1 MKGLKGLRD
10 IPFEPSDFSNFQ
22 IFQTFKLWFMY
33 NPFSLEN
40 KVIIVTGAS
49 SGIGAQCAIDCSK
62 MGAKVVLVARNEER
76 LQQTLSQMEGEG
88 HVVKSFDLNEL
99 DCVKSLVS
107 IIVAEVGKVDGFI
120 HAAGIEITKPIK
132 LLTPEDYETVYKTNA
147 LAGFEF
153 VRQLSSVKNTNNGA
167 SIVLISSISSVIG
180 RGTVAAYAAS
190 KGAMISATRTMAIE
204 MAKRKIRVNCVSPG
218 TILTPMMQSILD
230 NMDEETLAKRVDG
243 FLLGLG
249 ETTDISN
256 ACIYLLSDAARWVT
270 GQNLIVDG
278 GYTAR

>member
-1 MKGLKGLRD
+1 
-10 IPFEPSDFSNFQ
+10 
-22 IFQTFKLWFMY
+22 MY
-33 NPFSLEN
+33 NPFSLES

-76 LQQTLSQMEGEG
+76 LQQTLNQMEGDG
-88 HVVKSFDLNEL
+88 HLVKSYNLNDL
-99 DCVKSLVS
+99 DGIKSLVAS
-107 IIVAEVGKVDGFI
+107 ITSEIGKIDGFI

-132 LLTPEDYETVYKTNA
+132 LLTPEDYETVYRTNA

-153 VRQLSSVKNTNNGA
+153 VRQLSSIKNTNNGA
-167 SIVLISSISSVIG
+167 SVVLISSISGVIG

-190 KGAMISATRTMAIE
+190 KGAMISATRTMSVE
-204 MAKRKIRVNCVSPG
+204 LAKRNIRVNCVSPG
-218 TILTPMMQSILD
+218 TILTPMMQNVLD
-230 NMDEETLAKRVDG
+230 NMDEETRAKRVDG

-256 ACIYLLSDAARWVT
+256 ACIYLLSDAAKWVT
-270 GQNLIVDG
+270 GQNLIIDG